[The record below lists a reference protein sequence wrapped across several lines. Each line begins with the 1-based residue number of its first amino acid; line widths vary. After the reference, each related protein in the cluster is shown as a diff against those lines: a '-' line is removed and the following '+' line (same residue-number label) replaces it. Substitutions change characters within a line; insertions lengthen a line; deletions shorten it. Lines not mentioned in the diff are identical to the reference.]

1 MMKEDE
7 ETKMIVIEDDRA
19 KVIEDEE
26 VVVMVNSNKRNI
38 KEKRIEG
45 NTTIIDNNRTQM
57 KEHDKRIK

>member
-19 KVIEDEE
+19 KVIEDEK
-26 VVVMVNSNKRNI
+26 VVVMVKINKRNI

-45 NTTIIDNNRTQM
+45 NTTIIENNRTQM
-57 KEHDKRIK
+57 KEHDKAY